1 MKARLR
7 ALMLRAIAGAS
18 APFAA
23 RSPSDGPQ
31 PLRRVLL
38 IRPDHIG
45 DVLFATPAIRA
56 LRSSLP
62 DAHIACLVGPWAR
75 EIVQDNPHLDEVMT
89 CPFPGFTRRPKRHV
103 LDPYL
108 VLWSYART
116 LRTQRFDLALVLRF
130 DHWWGAMLALRAGI
144 SERIGYG
151 VRETAPFLTQAL
163 PYASGRHEVEQ
174 NLSLI
179 EAVTGGRVADPG
191 PLEFKPA
198 PEAVRSASKLL
209 AQRDP
214 RKGYLCLHP
223 GSGAPV
229 KLWRPEAFAQV
240 ADHLAQRHDLQVVI
254 TGSADERPLV
264 ESIVERMDANPL
276 VIVGQT
282 SLAELA
288 ALMGR
293 CRLVIGVDSGPLHLA
308 VSQGVPTV
316 HLFGPVDHRA
326 FGPWG
331 DPSKHLVVVSG
342 KSCIPCNRLDYADHE
357 LEEHDCVRSIA
368 AGAVLK
374 AAETLL
380 KRHSEAEGGMV

>member
-1 MKARLR
+1 MRARLR
-7 ALMLRAIAGAS
+7 ALMLRAIARVS

-23 RSPSDGPQ
+23 PSPSDEP
-31 PLRRVLL
+31 PTVRRVLL

-62 DAHIACLVGPWAR
+62 DAYIACMVGPWAR
-75 EIVQDNPHLDEVMT
+75 EIVQNNPHLDEVLT
-89 CPFPGFTRRPKRHV
+89 CPFPGFTRRSKKHL

-116 LRTQRFDLALVLRF
+116 LRNKRFDLALVLRF
-130 DHWWGAMLALRAGI
+130 DHWWGAMLALWAGVP
-144 SERIGYG
+144 ERIGYG
-151 VRETAPFLTQAL
+151 VRETAPFLTEAL
-163 PYASGRHEVEQ
+163 PYASGRHEVKQ

-179 EAVTGGRVADPG
+179 EAVTAGRITDPG
-191 PLEFKPA
+191 PLEFKPGA
-198 PEAVRSASKLL
+198 EAVRSASRLL

-214 RKGYLCLHP
+214 RQGYLCLHP

-240 ADHLAQRHDLQVVI
+240 ADDLAQRHDLQVVI
-254 TGSADERPLV
+254 TGSASERPLA
-264 ESIVERMDANPL
+264 ESIVDRMDTDPL

-293 CRLVIGVDSGPLHLA
+293 CTLVIGVDSGPLHLA
-308 VSQGVPTV
+308 VSQDVPTV
-316 HLFGPVDHRA
+316 HLFGPVDHRT

-331 DPSKHLVVVSG
+331 DASRHLVVVSG
-342 KSCIPCNRLDYADHE
+342 KSCIPCNRLDYAPHE
-357 LEEHDCVRSIA
+357 LEEHDCARSITA
-368 AGAVLK
+368 ESVLK

-380 KRHSEAEGGMV
+380 KRHSQANGGMV

>member
-1 MKARLR
+1 MRARLR
-7 ALMLRAIAGAS
+7 TLMLRAIAHAS

-31 PLRRVLL
+31 AVRRLLL

-45 DVLFATPAIRA
+45 DVLFATPAIRT

-62 DAHIACLVGPWAR
+62 DAYIGCMVGPWAR

-89 CPFPGFTRRPKRHV
+89 CPFPGFTRRPKKH
-103 LDPYL
+103 LLHPYL

-116 LRTQRFDLALVLRF
+116 LRTQRFDVALILRF
-130 DHWWGAMLALRAGI
+130 DHWWGAMLALLAGV
-144 SERIGYG
+144 SERVGYG
-151 VRETAPFLTQAL
+151 VPATVPFLTQGL
-163 PYASGRHEVEQ
+163 PYARGRHEVQQ

-179 EAVTGGRVADPG
+179 EAVTGGHVADPG
-191 PLEFKPA
+191 PLEYTPSL
-198 PEAVRSASKLL
+198 EAVRSALRLL

-214 RKGYLCLHP
+214 RQGYLCLHP

-240 ADHLAQRHDLQVVI
+240 ADTLSERHDLQVVV
-254 TGSADERPLV
+254 TGSASERPLV
-264 ESIVERMDANPL
+264 EGIVDRMETDPL

-282 SLAELA
+282 TLAELA
-288 ALMGR
+288 ALMGQ

-331 DPSKHLVVVSG
+331 DPSRHLVLVSE
-342 KSCIPCNRLDYADHE
+342 KSCIPCNRLDYAAHE
-357 LEEHDCVRSIA
+357 LEEHDCVRSITA
-368 AGAVLK
+368 ESVLK
-374 AAETLL
+374 AADSLL
-380 KRHSEAEGGMV
+380 TRHSQAHGGMV